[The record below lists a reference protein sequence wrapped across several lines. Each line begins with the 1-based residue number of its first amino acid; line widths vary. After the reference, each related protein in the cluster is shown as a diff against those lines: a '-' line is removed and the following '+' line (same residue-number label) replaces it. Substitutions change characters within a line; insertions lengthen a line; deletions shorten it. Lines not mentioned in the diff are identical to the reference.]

1 MVISTRA
8 LGTPVLVAVGGDHAL
23 VDAPGDLDLDVGVVG
38 EQGVQSVLLLV
49 VEQVGAGGQGPAGG
63 IERVALAAAV
73 PTDGLLN
80 SPSALIERLAS
91 EARDVEGI

>member
-1 MVISTRA
+1 MA
-8 LGTPVLVAVGGDHAL
+8 PVLVAVGGDHGL

-38 EQGVQSVLLLV
+38 ERGVQSVLVLV

-91 EARDVEGI
+91 QARDVEGI